1 MPDINAP
8 HPPKPP
14 RRGPRMWMW
23 ALAVVLI
30 VILGLVFAVALRPTT
45 VTVTPRTQGIVFD
58 PSLLYNAYPAQ
69 TAAMGTLPY
78 TVQTTELEDSAVVA
92 AEGTENVQEK
102 ASGTITVL
110 NDFSVSPVR
119 LIENTRF
126 ETPDGLIFRIP
137 AEISVPGRT
146 SSGPGEISVG
156 VVADQVGEKYNIGP
170 VARFT
175 LPGLRSSPDMYADVY
190 ARSTG
195 SMTGGFSGTR
205 PAVAPAALQTAESE
219 MRGRL
224 EAKARDAAESQQDGT
239 AIVLN
244 DLIKITYSTLPAT
257 PEAGGQVRLHEK
269 ALVEIPVFPA
279 DAFAQTVARGVS
291 ADAEEGGIALKGL
304 ENLSASF
311 VEIDGPTA
319 FGSSVAFSLSGNAQ
333 IVWNVDTAALAEALA
348 GREKA
353 AFQALIAAFPGIE
366 EARARI
372 QPFWSGTFPAE
383 AGAIR
388 IKVEEPSLPGA

>member
-1 MPDINAP
+1 
-8 HPPKPP
+8 
-14 RRGPRMWMW
+14 MWMW

-30 VILGLVFAVALRPTT
+30 AVLGLVFAVALRPTT
-45 VTVTPRTQGIVFD
+45 VTVIPRTQGIVFD

-102 ASGTITVL
+102 ANGTITVL

-126 ETPDGLIFRIP
+126 ETPDGLIFRIL

-146 SSGPGEISVG
+146 SSGPGEISVK

-175 LPGLRSSPDMYADVY
+175 LPGLRSSPDMYADVF

-205 PAVAPAALQTAESE
+205 PAVAAATLQAAESE

-224 EAKARDAAESQQDGT
+224 QEKARAAAESQQDGT

-304 ENLSASF
+304 ENLTASF

-319 FGSSVAFSLSGNAQ
+319 FGGPIAFSLSGNAQ